1 MNRSMVRAAA
11 VISMVLLTACEDSPT
26 GSTRVDR
33 VEVGPEDQVLVV
45 GDSTTVTAVPLTTG
59 GDIVVGPVLWRSLS
73 PGVATLQVSGGTA
86 VVKAN
91 APGTARIEA
100 ESGGR
105 TGFTYITVIAAPI
118 VETVTLLPTTM
129 VIEAGEQASI
139 QAVARDADGE
149 VIEGRAVTWAVVGT
163 AVTVAPDDTPGW
175 ATVAAQANGEAVIRA
190 TIDGVAGEAEI
201 QVVTATPPPASVST
215 VEITPSNFSLP
226 VNHETPLQA
235 IAKDANGAVIN
246 GLPVTWTSTAA
257 AVATIEPIGVS
268 AFASLSGKSA
278 GTTVIRAT
286 IGGVTAQI
294 TVEVTA
300 APPPADEI
308 LYLFLTPGHRGIWT
322 DQVLDFTQHLSGL
335 GRNGTISNPA
345 VTWSIADSSIASID
359 ANGKVRGLRKGT
371 TTVRATAGS
380 VYAIA
385 YVTVFEPATGPVVFD
400 LTYDWWDG
408 GWHMPPSA
416 GTEQW
421 TDPNGTVHTVDL
433 WITGGSL
440 TMTTGGT
447 YERVLVL
454 QGWAH
459 YDGAARLAIER
470 EIVDEGTY
478 GIMVGGE
485 TGYWMHSTTTP
496 GYVYEIVS
504 AYNAGH
510 VVMRAE
516 VGTAPKLNYLF
527 RMRQ

>member
-11 VISMVLLTACEDSPT
+11 VISMVLLTACEDDPT
-26 GSTRVDR
+26 GTTRVDR

-73 PGVATLQVSGGTA
+73 PNVATLQVSGGTA
-86 VVKAN
+86 VVKAK

-105 TGFTYITVIAAPI
+105 TGFVTITVVAAPI

-129 VIEAGEQASI
+129 VVEAGQQAAI
-139 QAVARDADGE
+139 QAVARRVDGT
-149 VIEGRAVTWAVVGT
+149 VIEGRAVAWAVVGT
-163 AVTVAPDDTPGW
+163 AVTVTPDDTPGW
-175 ATVAAQANGEAVIRA
+175 ATITAQANGEAVVRA
-190 TIDGVAGEAEI
+190 TIDGVTGEAEI
-201 QVVTATPPPASVST
+201 QVATATPPPASVAT

-246 GLPVTWTSTAA
+246 GLPVTWTSTAPA
-257 AVATIEPIGVS
+257 IATIDAIGVS
-268 AFASLSGKSA
+268 AFASLTGRSV

-286 IGGVTAQI
+286 IGDVTGQI
-294 TVEVTA
+294 TVQVTA
-300 APPPADEI
+300 APPPADEV
-308 LYLFLTPGHRGIWT
+308 LYLFLTPGHRGIWK
-322 DQVLDFTQHLSGL
+322 DQVLDFSQHLSGL
-335 GRNGTISNPA
+335 GRNGTIPNPV
-345 VTWSIADSSIASID
+345 VTWTIADSTIASVD
-359 ANGKVRGLRKGT
+359 ANGHVRGLRKGT
-371 TTVRATAGS
+371 TTLRASAGS

-385 YVTVFEPATGPVVFD
+385 YVTVFEPTTGTVVFD

-408 GWHMPPSA
+408 GWHMPPTA

-433 WITGGSL
+433 WVTGGTL
-440 TMTTGGT
+440 TMTTSGT

-459 YDGAARLAIER
+459 YDGASRLVVEH
-470 EIVDEGTY
+470 EVVDQGTY

-496 GYVYEIVS
+496 GYVYEVVP

-516 VGTAPKLNYLF
+516 VGTAAKLNYLF